1 MRRVLMPRPGRSRG
15 VSMIEVVVVL
25 AITAAG
31 VGMAVPYYKD
41 YSVNA
46 RLREAG
52 MALLSE
58 AMAAQSEAI
67 KRNGPVRLVV
77 SGAVSAN
84 SGSVITVVDSA
95 NPGTPLRTRALGHS
109 LYGTN
114 TTITFG
120 GSGALAPLGAA
131 VPGLVEVSMD
141 NITCTTD
148 LRCPALVVQIGGGMK
163 FCKDKNSC

>member
-1 MRRVLMPRPGRSRG
+1 MQPNRRPRG

-41 YSVNA
+41 YSTNA

-77 SGAVSAN
+77 SPSDSN
-84 SGSVITVVDSA
+84 NGSILSVVDSA
-95 NPGTPLRTRALGHS
+95 NPNTPLRTRSLGQN
-109 LYGTN
+109 LFGTN

-131 VPGLVEVSMD
+131 VPGVVEVSM
-141 NITCTTD
+141 NNTSCTSD

-163 FCKDKNSC
+163 FCKDKKSC